1 MAIRSLSDPS
11 GGRAALRTAGVTDC
25 HRPDGPRNDELEI
38 ATALW
43 PRNDELDQRHPEER
57 SDVGIYRFERKSK
70 A

>member
-1 MAIRSLSDPS
+1 MTSWKIAT
-11 GGRAALRTAGVTDC
+11 ALW
-25 HRPDGPRNDELEI
+25 PRNDELEI

-43 PRNDELDQRHPEER
+43 PRNDELEIATALWPRNDGLDQRHPEER